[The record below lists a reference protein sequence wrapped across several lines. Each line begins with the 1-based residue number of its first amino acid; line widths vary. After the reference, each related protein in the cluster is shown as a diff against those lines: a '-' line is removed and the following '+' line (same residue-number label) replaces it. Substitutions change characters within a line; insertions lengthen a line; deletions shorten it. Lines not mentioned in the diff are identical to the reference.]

1 MKTNDKLIST
11 GLLAAF
17 TASLCCITPLL
28 AFIAGTSGLAA
39 TFSWIEPLRPYLIAL
54 TVFVLGFAWYLK
66 LKPKKQLDCN
76 CEKEEKIPF
85 TQSKMFLGTVTL
97 FAVVM
102 LAFPYYSGIFYPTTE
117 KQIIIVD
124 QSNIRKI
131 EFTISGMTCASC
143 GEHVNS
149 EVNKLSGIISSEAS
163 YESRN
168 AMVKF
173 DDSKTN
179 IDEIENAINGTGY
192 VVTAKKEYQLE
203 TIGREKP

>member
-1 MKTNDKLIST
+1 MKTDKKLIST

-17 TASLCCITPLL
+17 TASLCCVTPLL

-39 TFSWIEPLRPYLIAL
+39 SFSWLEPLRPYLIAL

-66 LKPKKQLDCN
+66 LKPKKQLDCS
-76 CEKEEKIPF
+76 CENDEKIPF
-85 TQSKMFLGTVTL
+85 TQSKMFLGIITL

-124 QSNIRKI
+124 QSNIREI

-149 EVNKLSGIISSEAS
+149 EINKLAGIISSDAS
-163 YESRN
+163 YENKN
-168 AMVKF
+168 AVVKF

-192 VVTAKKEYQLE
+192 VVTDKKEYQLK

>member
-1 MKTNDKLIST
+1 MKTNKKLISA

-28 AFIAGTSGLAA
+28 AFIAGTSGLAT
-39 TFSWIEPLRPYLIAL
+39 TFSWLEPLRPYLIGL
-54 TVFVLGFAWYLK
+54 TIFVLGFAWYLK
-66 LKPKKQLDCN
+66 LKPKKQLDCS
-76 CEKEEKIPF
+76 CEKDEKIPF
-85 TQSKMFLGTVTL
+85 TQSKMFLGIITL

-124 QSNIRKI
+124 QSNIREI

-149 EVNKLSGIISSEAS
+149 EVNKLTGIISSDAS
-163 YESRN
+163 YENKN
-168 AMVKF
+168 AVVKF

-179 IDEIENAINGTGY
+179 IDEIENAINATGY
-192 VVTAKKEYQLE
+192 LVTDKKEYQLK

>member
-1 MKTNDKLIST
+1 MKTDKKLIST

-17 TASLCCITPLL
+17 TASLCCVTPLL

-39 TFSWIEPLRPYLIAL
+39 SFSWLEPLRPYLIAL

-66 LKPKKQLDCN
+66 LKPKKQLDCS
-76 CEKEEKIPF
+76 CENDEKIPF
-85 TQSKMFLGTVTL
+85 TQSKMSVGIVTL
-97 FAVVM
+97 FAVLM
-102 LAFPYYSGIFYPTTE
+102 LAFPYYSAVFYPKTE

-124 QSNIRKI
+124 QSNIREI

-149 EVNKLSGIISSEAS
+149 EINKLAGIISSDAS
-163 YESRN
+163 YENKN
-168 AMVKF
+168 AVVKF

-192 VVTAKKEYQLE
+192 VVTDKKEYQLK

>member
-1 MKTNDKLIST
+1 MKTDKKLIST

-54 TVFVLGFAWYLK
+54 TIFVLGFAWYLK
-66 LKPKKQLDCN
+66 LKPKKQLDCS
-76 CEKEEKIPF
+76 CENDEKIPF

-124 QSNIRKI
+124 QSNIREI

-163 YESRN
+163 YENRN
-168 AMVKF
+168 AVVKF

-179 IDEIENAINGTGY
+179 SDEIENAINGTGY
-192 VVTAKKEYQLE
+192 VVTDKKEYQLE

>member
-1 MKTNDKLIST
+1 MKTDKKLIST

-17 TASLCCITPLL
+17 TASLCCVTPLL

-39 TFSWIEPLRPYLIAL
+39 SFSWLEPLRPYLIAL

-66 LKPKKQLDCN
+66 LKPKKQLDCS
-76 CEKEEKIPF
+76 CENDEKIPF
-85 TQSKMFLGTVTL
+85 TQSKMFLGIVTL
-97 FAVVM
+97 FAVLM
-102 LAFPYYSGIFYPTTE
+102 LAFPYYSAVFYPKTQ

-124 QSNIRKI
+124 QSNIREI

-149 EVNKLSGIISSEAS
+149 EINKLAGIISSDAS
-163 YESRN
+163 YENKN
-168 AMVKF
+168 AVVKF

>member
-1 MKTNDKLIST
+1 MKTDKKLIST

>member
-1 MKTNDKLIST
+1 MKTDKKLIST

-28 AFIAGTSGLAA
+28 AFIAGTSGLAT
-39 TFSWIEPLRPYLIAL
+39 TFSWLEPLRPYLIGL
-54 TVFVLGFAWYLK
+54 TIFVLGFAWYLK
-66 LKPKKQLDCN
+66 LKPKKQLDCS
-76 CEKEEKIPF
+76 CEKDEKIPF
-85 TQSKMFLGTVTL
+85 TQSKMFLGIITL

-163 YESRN
+163 YENRN
-168 AMVKF
+168 AVVKF

-179 IDEIENAINGTGY
+179 SDEIENAINATGY
-192 VVTAKKEYQLE
+192 LVTDKKEYQLE

>member
-76 CEKEEKIPF
+76 CEKEDKIPF

-203 TIGREKP
+203 IIGREKP

>member
-76 CEKEEKIPF
+76 CEKEDKIPF

-192 VVTAKKEYQLE
+192 VVTDKKEYQLE

>member
-1 MKTNDKLIST
+1 MKTNKKLISA

-28 AFIAGTSGLAA
+28 AFIAGTSGLAT
-39 TFSWIEPLRPYLIAL
+39 TFSWLEPLRPYLIGL
-54 TVFVLGFAWYLK
+54 TIFVLGFAWYLK
-66 LKPKKQLDCN
+66 LKPKKQLDCS
-76 CEKEEKIPF
+76 CEKDEKIPF
-85 TQSKMFLGTVTL
+85 TQSKMFLGIITL

-124 QSNIRKI
+124 QSNIREI

-149 EVNKLSGIISSEAS
+149 EINKLAGIISSDAS
-163 YESRN
+163 YENKN
-168 AMVKF
+168 AVVKF

-179 IDEIENAINGTGY
+179 IDVIQNAINATGY
-192 VVTAKKEYQLE
+192 VVTDKKEYQLE
-203 TIGREKP
+203 TLGPEKP

>member
-1 MKTNDKLIST
+1 MKTDKKLIST

-39 TFSWIEPLRPYLIAL
+39 TFSWLEPLRPYLIAL

-66 LKPKKQLDCN
+66 LKPKQQLDCS
-76 CEKEEKIPF
+76 CEKDEKIPF
-85 TQSKMFLGTVTL
+85 TQSKMFLGMVTL

-102 LAFPYYSGIFYPTTE
+102 LAFSYYSAVFYPKTE
-117 KQIIIVD
+117 KQNIVVN
-124 QSNIRKI
+124 QSDIREI

-149 EVNKLSGIISSEAS
+149 EVHKLTGIISSDAS
-163 YESRN
+163 YENKN
-168 AMVKF
+168 AVVKF
-173 DDSKTN
+173 DDSKQT
-179 IDEIENAINGTGY
+179 
-192 VVTAKKEYQLE
+192 VMKSK
-203 TIGREKP
+203 RP

>member
-1 MKTNDKLIST
+1 MKTDKKLIST

-54 TVFVLGFAWYLK
+54 TIFVLGFAWYLK

-163 YESRN
+163 YENRN
-168 AMVKF
+168 AVVKF

-179 IDEIENAINGTGY
+179 SDEIENAINATGY
-192 VVTAKKEYQLE
+192 LVTDKKEY
-203 TIGREKP
+203 

>member
-1 MKTNDKLIST
+1 MKTNKKLISA

-28 AFIAGTSGLAA
+28 AFIAGTSGLAT
-39 TFSWIEPLRPYLIAL
+39 TFSWLEPLRPYLIAL

-66 LKPKKQLDCN
+66 LKPKKQLDCS
-76 CEKEEKIPF
+76 CEKDEKIPF
-85 TQSKMFLGTVTL
+85 TQSKMFLGIVTL

-102 LAFPYYSGIFYPTTE
+102 LAFPYYSAVFYPKTQ

-124 QSNIRKI
+124 QSNIREI

-149 EVNKLSGIISSEAS
+149 EVNKLTGIISSDAS
-163 YESRN
+163 YENKN
-168 AMVKF
+168 AVVKF

>member
-1 MKTNDKLIST
+1 MKTNKKLISA

-28 AFIAGTSGLAA
+28 AFIAGTSGLAT
-39 TFSWIEPLRPYLIAL
+39 TFSWLEPLRPYLIGL
-54 TVFVLGFAWYLK
+54 TIFVLGFAWYLK
-66 LKPKKQLDCN
+66 LKPKKQLDCS
-76 CEKEEKIPF
+76 CEKDEKIPF
-85 TQSKMFLGTVTL
+85 TQSKMFLGIITL

-124 QSNIRKI
+124 QSNIREI

-149 EVNKLSGIISSEAS
+149 EVNKLTGIISSEAS
-163 YESRN
+163 YENRN
-168 AMVKF
+168 AVVKF

-179 IDEIENAINGTGY
+179 SDEIENAINATGY
-192 VVTAKKEYQLE
+192 LVTDKKEYQLK

>member
-1 MKTNDKLIST
+1 MKTDKKLIST

-163 YESRN
+163 YENRN
-168 AMVKF
+168 AVVKF

-179 IDEIENAINGTGY
+179 SDEIENAINATGY
-192 VVTAKKEYQLE
+192 LVTDKKEYQLE

>member
-28 AFIAGTSGLAA
+28 AFIAGTSGLAT
-39 TFSWIEPLRPYLIAL
+39 TFSWLEPLRPYLIGL
-54 TVFVLGFAWYLK
+54 TIFVLGFAWYLK
-66 LKPKKQLDCN
+66 LKPKKQLDCS
-76 CEKEEKIPF
+76 CEKDEKIPF
-85 TQSKMFLGTVTL
+85 TQSKMFLGIITL

-124 QSNIRKI
+124 QSNIREI

-149 EVNKLSGIISSEAS
+149 EINKLAGIISS
-163 YESRN
+163 
-168 AMVKF
+168 
-173 DDSKTN
+173 D
-179 IDEIENAINGTGY
+179 
-192 VVTAKKEYQLE
+192 AK
-203 TIGREKP
+203 

>member
-1 MKTNDKLIST
+1 MKTNKKLISA

-28 AFIAGTSGLAA
+28 AFIAGTSGLAT
-39 TFSWIEPLRPYLIAL
+39 TFSWLEPLRPYLIGL
-54 TVFVLGFAWYLK
+54 TIFVLGFAWYLK
-66 LKPKKQLDCN
+66 LKPKKQLDCS
-76 CEKEEKIPF
+76 CEKDEKIPF
-85 TQSKMFLGTVTL
+85 TQSKMFLGIITL

-124 QSNIRKI
+124 QSNIREI

-149 EVNKLSGIISSEAS
+149 EVNKLTGIISSDAS
-163 YESRN
+163 YENKN
-168 AMVKF
+168 AVVKF

-179 IDEIENAINGTGY
+179 IDVIQNAINATGY
-192 VVTAKKEYQLE
+192 VVNDKKEYQLE
-203 TIGREKP
+203 TIGPEKP

>member
-1 MKTNDKLIST
+1 MKTNKKLISA

-163 YESRN
+163 YENRN
-168 AMVKF
+168 AVVKF

-179 IDEIENAINGTGY
+179 SDEIENAINATGY
-192 VVTAKKEYQLE
+192 LVTDKKEYQLE

>member
-1 MKTNDKLIST
+1 MST

-97 FAVVM
+97 FAVVI

>member
-1 MKTNDKLIST
+1 MKTDKKLIST

-17 TASLCCITPLL
+17 TASLCCVTPLL

-39 TFSWIEPLRPYLIAL
+39 SFSWLEPLRPYLIAL

-66 LKPKKQLDCN
+66 LKPKKQLDCS
-76 CEKEEKIPF
+76 CENDEKIPF
-85 TQSKMFLGTVTL
+85 TQSKMFLGIVTL
-97 FAVVM
+97 FAVLM
-102 LAFPYYSGIFYPTTE
+102 LAFPYYSAVFYPKTQ

-124 QSNIRKI
+124 QSNIREI

-149 EVNKLSGIISSEAS
+149 EINKLAGIISSDAS
-163 YESRN
+163 YENKN
-168 AMVKF
+168 AVVKF

-192 VVTAKKEYQLE
+192 VVTDKKEYQLK

>member
-76 CEKEEKIPF
+76 CEKEDKIPF

-179 IDEIENAINGTGY
+179 IDEIENAINATGY
-192 VVTAKKEYQLE
+192 LVTDKKEYQLE

>member
-192 VVTAKKEYQLE
+192 VVTDKKEYQLE

>member
-1 MKTNDKLIST
+1 MKTDKKLIST

-28 AFIAGTSGLAA
+28 AFIAGTSGLAT
-39 TFSWIEPLRPYLIAL
+39 TFSWLEPLRPYLIGL
-54 TVFVLGFAWYLK
+54 TIFVLGFAWYLK
-66 LKPKKQLDCN
+66 LKPKKQLDCS
-76 CEKEEKIPF
+76 CEKDEKIPF
-85 TQSKMFLGTVTL
+85 TQSKMFLGIITL

-124 QSNIRKI
+124 QSNIREI

-149 EVNKLSGIISSEAS
+149 EVNKLTGIISSDAS
-163 YESRN
+163 YENKN
-168 AMVKF
+168 AVVKF

>member
-1 MKTNDKLIST
+1 MKTDKKLIST

-54 TVFVLGFAWYLK
+54 TIFVLGFAWYLK

-149 EVNKLSGIISSEAS
+149 EVNKLSGIISSDAS
-163 YESRN
+163 YENKN
-168 AMVKF
+168 AVVKF

>member
-1 MKTNDKLIST
+1 MKTNKKLISA

-17 TASLCCITPLL
+17 TASLCCVTPLL
-28 AFIAGTSGLAA
+28 AFIAGTSGLAT
-39 TFSWIEPLRPYLIAL
+39 TFSWLEPLRPYLIGL
-54 TVFVLGFAWYLK
+54 TIFVLGFAWYLK
-66 LKPKKQLDCN
+66 LKPKKQLDCS
-76 CEKEEKIPF
+76 CEKDEKIPF
-85 TQSKMFLGTVTL
+85 TQSKMFLGIITL

-124 QSNIRKI
+124 QSNIREI

-149 EVNKLSGIISSEAS
+149 EVNKLTGIISSDAS
-163 YESRN
+163 YENKN
-168 AMVKF
+168 AVVKF

>member
-76 CEKEEKIPF
+76 CEKEDKIPF

-163 YESRN
+163 YENRN
-168 AMVKF
+168 AVVKF

-179 IDEIENAINGTGY
+179 SDEIENAINATGY
-192 VVTAKKEYQLE
+192 LVTDKKEYQLE

>member
-1 MKTNDKLIST
+1 MKTDKKLIST

-54 TVFVLGFAWYLK
+54 TIFVLGFAWYLK
-66 LKPKKQLDCN
+66 LKPKKQLDCS
-76 CEKEEKIPF
+76 CENDEKIPF

-124 QSNIRKI
+124 QSNIREI

-163 YESRN
+163 YENRN
-168 AMVKF
+168 AVVKF

-179 IDEIENAINGTGY
+179 SDEIENAINATGY
-192 VVTAKKEYQLE
+192 LVTDKKEYQLE

>member
-1 MKTNDKLIST
+1 MKTDKKLIST

-54 TVFVLGFAWYLK
+54 TIFVLGFAWYLK
-66 LKPKKQLDCN
+66 LKPKKKLDCN

-163 YESRN
+163 YENRN
-168 AMVKF
+168 AVVKF

-179 IDEIENAINGTGY
+179 SDEIENAINATGY
-192 VVTAKKEYQLE
+192 LVTDKKEYQLE

>member
-1 MKTNDKLIST
+1 MKTDKKLIST

-54 TVFVLGFAWYLK
+54 TIFVLGFAWYLK

-149 EVNKLSGIISSEAS
+149 EVNKLSGIVSSEVS
-163 YESRN
+163 YENRN

-192 VVTAKKEYQLE
+192 VVTDKKEYQLE
-203 TIGREKP
+203 TINK

>member
-1 MKTNDKLIST
+1 MKTDKIFIST

-28 AFIAGTSGLAA
+28 AFIAGTSGLAT
-39 TFSWIEPLRPYLIAL
+39 TFSWLEPLRPYLIGL
-54 TVFVLGFAWYLK
+54 TIFVLGFAWYLK
-66 LKPKKQLDCN
+66 LKPKKQLDCS
-76 CEKEEKIPF
+76 CEKDEKIPF
-85 TQSKMFLGTVTL
+85 TQSKMFLGIITL

-124 QSNIRKI
+124 QSNIREI

-149 EVNKLSGIISSEAS
+149 EVNKLTGIISSDAS
-163 YESRN
+163 YENKN
-168 AMVKF
+168 AVVKF

-179 IDEIENAINGTGY
+179 IDEIENAINATGY
-192 VVTAKKEYQLE
+192 LVTDKKEY
-203 TIGREKP
+203 

>member
-1 MKTNDKLIST
+1 MKTNKKLISA

-28 AFIAGTSGLAA
+28 AFIAGTSGLAT
-39 TFSWIEPLRPYLIAL
+39 TFSWLEPLRPYLIGL
-54 TVFVLGFAWYLK
+54 TIFVLGFAWYLK
-66 LKPKKQLDCN
+66 LKPKKQLDCS
-76 CEKEEKIPF
+76 CEKDEKIPF
-85 TQSKMFLGTVTL
+85 TQSKMFLGIITL

-163 YESRN
+163 YENRN
-168 AMVKF
+168 AVVKF

-179 IDEIENAINGTGY
+179 SDEIENAINATGY
-192 VVTAKKEYQLE
+192 LVTDKKEYQLE

>member
-1 MKTNDKLIST
+1 MKTDKKLIST

-54 TVFVLGFAWYLK
+54 TIFVLGFAWYLK

-163 YESRN
+163 YENRN
-168 AMVKF
+168 AVVKF

-179 IDEIENAINGTGY
+179 SDEIENAINATGY
-192 VVTAKKEYQLE
+192 LVTDKKEYQLE

>member
-1 MKTNDKLIST
+1 MKTDKKLIST

-17 TASLCCITPLL
+17 TASLCCVTPLL
-28 AFIAGTSGLAA
+28 AFIAVTSGLAA
-39 TFSWIEPLRPYLIAL
+39 SFSWLEPLRPYLIAL

-66 LKPKKQLDCN
+66 LKPKKQLDCS
-76 CEKEEKIPF
+76 CENDEKIPF
-85 TQSKMFLGTVTL
+85 TQSKMFLGIVTL
-97 FAVVM
+97 FAVLM
-102 LAFPYYSGIFYPTTE
+102 LAFPYYSAVFYPKTE

-124 QSNIRKI
+124 QSNIREI

-149 EVNKLSGIISSEAS
+149 EINKLAGIISSDAS
-163 YESRN
+163 YENKN
-168 AMVKF
+168 AVVKF

-192 VVTAKKEYQLE
+192 VVTDKKEYQLK

>member
-124 QSNIRKI
+124 QSNIREI

>member
-1 MKTNDKLIST
+1 MKTNKKLISA

-28 AFIAGTSGLAA
+28 AFIAGTSGLAT
-39 TFSWIEPLRPYLIAL
+39 TFSWLEPLRPYLIGL
-54 TVFVLGFAWYLK
+54 TIFVLGFAWYLK
-66 LKPKKQLDCN
+66 LKPKKQLDCS
-76 CEKEEKIPF
+76 CEKDEKIPF
-85 TQSKMFLGTVTL
+85 TQSKMFLGIITL

-124 QSNIRKI
+124 QSNIREI

-149 EVNKLSGIISSEAS
+149 EINKLAGIISSDAS
-163 YESRN
+163 YENKN
-168 AMVKF
+168 AVVKF

-192 VVTAKKEYQLE
+192 VVTDKKEYQLK

>member
-1 MKTNDKLIST
+1 MKTDKKLIST
-11 GLLAAF
+11 GLLSAF
-17 TASLCCITPLL
+17 TASLCCVTPLL

-39 TFSWIEPLRPYLIAL
+39 SFSWLEPLRPYLIAL

-66 LKPKKQLDCN
+66 LKPKKQLDCS
-76 CEKEEKIPF
+76 CENDEKIPF
-85 TQSKMFLGTVTL
+85 TQSKMFLGIVTL
-97 FAVVM
+97 FAVLM
-102 LAFPYYSGIFYPTTE
+102 LAFPYYSAVFYPKTQ

-124 QSNIRKI
+124 QSNNREI

-149 EVNKLSGIISSEAS
+149 EINKLAGIISSDAS
-163 YESRN
+163 YENKN
-168 AMVKF
+168 AVVKF

-192 VVTAKKEYQLE
+192 VVTAKKKYQLE

>member
-1 MKTNDKLIST
+1 MKTDKKLIST

-102 LAFPYYSGIFYPTTE
+102 LAFPYYAGIFYPTTE

-192 VVTAKKEYQLE
+192 VVTAKQEYQLE

>member
-1 MKTNDKLIST
+1 MKTDKKLIST

-17 TASLCCITPLL
+17 TASLCCVTPLL

-39 TFSWIEPLRPYLIAL
+39 SFSWLEPLRPYLIAL

-66 LKPKKQLDCN
+66 LKPKKQLDCS
-76 CEKEEKIPF
+76 CENDEKIPF
-85 TQSKMFLGTVTL
+85 TQSKMFLGIVTL
-97 FAVVM
+97 FAVLM
-102 LAFPYYSGIFYPTTE
+102 LAFPYYSAVFYPKTQ

-124 QSNIRKI
+124 QSNIREI

-149 EVNKLSGIISSEAS
+149 EINKLSGIISSEAS
-163 YESRN
+163 YENRN
-168 AMVKF
+168 AVVKF

-179 IDEIENAINGTGY
+179 SDEIENAINATGY
-192 VVTAKKEYQLE
+192 LVTDKKEYQLE